1 MIRRRDFITLLG
13 SAVVAWPLAARAQ
26 QSALPVIGL
35 LGGAGL
41 ESASVMAAFRQG
53 LAEAGYI
60 EGRNLATEVRSAE
73 GHYDRLPALAGDLVR
88 RQVAVIA
95 TITPV
100 AALAAKAATA
110 TIPIVFELG
119 SDPVK
124 DGLVASL
131 NRPGGNVTGV
141 TFFTN
146 LLSSK
151 RLQLLHELVPNA
163 TRVAMLLNP
172 SNANAEL
179 ERHETETAAQALGL
193 EFFVVRAST
202 ESEIE
207 GAFASIV
214 QLGATAVFTAGD
226 AYLFSQRDKVAAL
239 AARHKLPTSSS
250 TREYAEAGVLM
261 SYGADRLDAGRQWGI
276 YVGRILKGEKPA
288 DMPVMLPTKFK
299 FVINLTVA
307 KALGLDVPLPLQQ
320 RADEVI
326 E

>member
-1 MIRRRDFITLLG
+1 MKRREFITLLG
-13 SAVVAWPLAARAQ
+13 GAAAWPVVASAQ
-26 QSALPVIGL
+26 QTMPVIGL

-151 RLQLLHELVPNA
+151 RLQLLHELVPDA

-179 ERHETETAAQALGL
+179 ERHETETAARALGL
-193 EFFVVRAST
+193 EFFAVRAST

-207 GAFASIV
+207 AAFAGIV
-214 QLGATAVFTAGD
+214 QLGATA
-226 AYLFSQRDKVAAL
+226 
-239 AARHKLPTSSS
+239 
-250 TREYAEAGVLM
+250 
-261 SYGADRLDAGRQWGI
+261 GADRLDAGRQWGT

-288 DMPVMLPTKFK
+288 DMPVVLPTKFK

-307 KALGLDVPLPLQQ
+307 KALGLDVPLSLQQ
-320 RADEVI
+320 RAEEVI